1 MALAELG
8 LDLSAEFPK
17 PVTKQALP
25 TAEKIITMGAALA
38 ARSTPAAS
46 PRLEPFRLRR

>member
-25 TAEKIITMGAALA
+25 TAEKVITTGAALA
-38 ARSTPAAS
+38 AWSNNRPGTVER
-46 PRLEPFRLRR
+46 RL